1 MLEVIIQETKV
12 GEKEY
17 VLVKCQKI
25 SPELSDLLDQIR
37 DYDRALIAFTGNE
50 THRINPSDVFY
61 VESVDKKIF
70 IYCENIVYESK
81 ERLYEFE
88 EMLNPNVFM
97 RISKSTIVNL
107 SKVKSVSIALYGR
120 LSLTLT
126 NGEKVFVTRT
136 HVDRLRGKLEL

>member
-17 VLVKCQKI
+17 VLVRCQKI
-25 SPELSDLLDQIR
+25 TPELSDLLDQIK
-37 DYDRALIAFTGNE
+37 DYDRALIAFADNE
-50 THRINPSDVFY
+50 IHRINPSDVFY

-70 IYCENIVYESK
+70 LYCESVVYESK
-81 ERLYEFE
+81 QRLYEFE

-107 SKVKSVSIALYGR
+107 SKIKSLSIALYGR
-120 LSLTLT
+120 LEVTLA
-126 NGEKVFVTRT
+126 NSEKVFATRT
-136 HVDRLRGKLEL
+136 HAERLRGKLEL